1 MQEFRLRRS
10 GTVGVQLKSVVQFYD
25 DNGFTRPNTKRL
37 DVRGYADDQS
47 SAVRELGADE
57 ISV

>member
-25 DNGFTRPNTKRL
+25 ENGFTRPNTKRL

-47 SAVRELGADE
+47 SAVR
-57 ISV
+57 